1 MGVVYRAEDESLRR
15 TVALKLLPDT
25 GNQEKRQRF
34 VREARSAAAVT
45 HPNVAAIHQIGEGDG
60 RIYIAMELVDGEN
73 LRARMDRGPL
83 DLATARDLAGQ
94 IASGLAAA
102 HDKGIVHRDLKPEN
116 VMITRA
122 GVVKLLDFGLA
133 KSAFELTVGTA
144 SEPALADADRFETAD
159 AGNILGTPDYMSP
172 EQALGE
178 KVDVRS
184 DVFSF
189 GILFY
194 EMLCGTRPFRPYT
207 GSNAPATLIAIA
219 RDPVPPIRDRAPGV
233 DDDTAAIV
241 TRCLAKAPVDR
252 YASASEIAAALGAR
266 RPPPPPPTPMPTPMP
281 PRPATRAE
289 SEALTLSSPEHRPTE
304 PPRRAKPWLAG
315 VALAVVVLGAG
326 AWWSVTRTPP
336 PPAPVATA
344 SAPAPTASQVSLRIA
359 DHPSSHSAV
368 PAAEASYRRGMEMI
382 AHGEATAFRAELES
396 AVAADPDFAAA
407 HLQLL
412 LNDTYYCP
420 TNLADARPHF
430 MVAKRMKQTLA
441 PMDRELLDALEPTIL
456 DPPDLKEAA
465 ARMRALAERRPDDP
479 QVWDALSAAEN
490 KLFHFQASAA
500 AAERATT
507 VDTSEMPSVAFVAW
521 AQDVEPSRQDGVID
535 ACLQRSSTAE
545 WCRTERAKERALTGS
560 CSALEKEARSLSA
573 LVPEAPSGPGFLA
586 LALAGEGAPAEA
598 VSVALA
604 DQRAKLPEAARA
616 RAELLDRANL
626 ALWSGDFAE
635 GLLDLEQASQLRPA
649 PTLAMARVEALWE
662 TGQRRAAADL
672 AMDYIKKAAA
682 LPRFERPESDPMPQ
696 MLARAHTG
704 GAMPEAD
711 FLAQRDAWFAS
722 WRARLDDEAWK
733 TAGPVV
739 WAMAFVSPTSPEDAR
754 ASVERL
760 ASIGPPPPIA
770 NRQFWTNDGPIG
782 ELLRVGG
789 RLDDALP
796 RLQAEAGRCTFDMTR
811 VQAQLGL
818 AQVLEARGD
827 KPGACTSYAKV
838 LARWGHAKPRSV
850 TADEA
855 RARSRALG
863 CTQ

>member
-1 MGVVYRAEDESLRR
+1 
-15 TVALKLLPDT
+15 
-25 GNQEKRQRF
+25 
-34 VREARSAAAVT
+34 
-45 HPNVAAIHQIGEGDG
+45 
-60 RIYIAMELVDGEN
+60 
-73 LRARMDRGPL
+73 
-83 DLATARDLAGQ
+83 
-94 IASGLAAA
+94 
-102 HDKGIVHRDLKPEN
+102 
-116 VMITRA
+116 
-122 GVVKLLDFGLA
+122 VKLLDFGLA
-133 KSAFELTVGTA
+133 KSAFELAVGTP
-144 SEPALADADRFETAD
+144 SDLAHADTGRFETAD

-189 GILFY
+189 GILLY
-194 EMLCGTRPFRPYT
+194 EMLSGSRPFRPFS
-207 GSNAPATLIAIA
+207 GANPSATLVAIA
-219 RDPVPPIRDRAPGV
+219 RDPAPDIRGRAPGI
-233 DDDTAAIV
+233 DEDTAAIV
-241 TRCLAKAPVDR
+241 MRCLAKPPVDR
-252 YASASEIAAALGAR
+252 YASARQIAAALGAQR
-266 RPPPPPPTPMPTPMP
+266 VPPPPPTPMPTPMP

-304 PPRRAKPWLAG
+304 PPPRRKPWLAG
-315 VALAVVVLGAG
+315 AALAVGLIAAG
-326 AWWSVTRTPP
+326 AWWSAGRTPH
-336 PPAPVATA
+336 PPAPVTTA
-344 SAPAPTASQVSLRIA
+344 SAPAPTASQTSLRIA
-359 DHPSSHSAV
+359 DHPSSHSSV

-420 TNLADARPHF
+420 TNLTDARPHF
-430 MVAKRMKQTLA
+430 MVAKRMRQTLA
-441 PMDRELLDALEPTIL
+441 PMDQELLDALEPTIL

-465 ARMRALAERRPDDP
+465 ARMRALTVRRPDDP

-500 AAERATT
+500 AAERATA
-507 VDTSEMPSVAFVAW
+507 VDTGEMLTIAFMAW
-521 AQDVEPSRQDGVID
+521 AQDIEPSRQDAVLD

-545 WCRTERAKERALTGS
+545 LCRIERAKERAQTGA

-573 LVPEAPSGPGFLA
+573 LVPEAPSGPAFLA
-586 LALAGEGAPAEA
+586 DALAGQGAPAEA

-604 DQRAKLPEAARA
+604 DRRAKLPDAARA

-626 ALWSGDFAE
+626 ALWSGDLAS
-635 GLLDLEQASQLRPA
+635 GLQGLEQAAQLRPTPA
-649 PTLAMARVEALWE
+649 LTLAHVEAIWE

-696 MLARAHTG
+696 MLARAHAG
-704 GAMPEAD
+704 GAMPDAD
-711 FLAQRDAWFAS
+711 FAAQRDAWFGS

-739 WAMAFVSPTSPEDAR
+739 WAMAFAYPASPDDAH
-754 ASVERL
+754 AAVERL

-782 ELLRVGG
+782 ELLRQGG
-789 RLDDALP
+789 RPDDALP
-796 RLQAEAGRCTFDMTR
+796 RLQAEASRCTYDMSR

-818 AQVLEARGD
+818 GQALEARGD
-827 KPGACTSYAKV
+827 KPGACAAYAKV
-838 LARWGHAKPRSV
+838 LARWGHAKPRSI

-855 RARSRALG
+855 RARSKALG
-863 CTQ
+863 CSP